1 MSKGIHKLYDKRQKK
16 PVVYRV
22 NEYNEDITMK
32 EIVTMR
38 LGKCKLRFD
47 APNFTSIFLSKSKFE
62 FTSVR

>member
-38 LGKCKLRFD
+38 LGKCKLHLC
-47 APNFTSIFLSKSKFE
+47 SINTLF
-62 FTSVR
+62 